1 MFRILG
7 ETHRLYGEAM
17 LIATFQNGAR
27 PADMARNADETLGD
41 RTEPAER
48 HHWFRM
54 SGRVR

>member
-1 MFRILG
+1 
-7 ETHRLYGEAM
+7 LYGEAM

-27 PADMARNADETLGD
+27 PADMPRNSDETIGD
-41 RTEPAER
+41 RAEPAER